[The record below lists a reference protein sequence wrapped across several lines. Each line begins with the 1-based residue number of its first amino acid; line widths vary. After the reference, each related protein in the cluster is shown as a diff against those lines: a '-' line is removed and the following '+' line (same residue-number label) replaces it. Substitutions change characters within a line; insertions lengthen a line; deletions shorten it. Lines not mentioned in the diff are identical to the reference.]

1 MTSDATVVVMDVA
14 TICNVYDAPAIRIGV
29 DPEDLL
35 TDLRVK
41 SVETGRI
48 LACGGILHPL
58 VCDGKVYITL
68 PGFEIG
74 SMVAFGLRTI
84 GHMEMRQWF
93 EDDHEVGLGDFLA
106 GRVACLQEPACNT
119 ATEPQETPSE
129 PLTACDGTQE
139 APEDL
144 PEAEGPEEAGEG
156 LRGGVMGCAAA
167 ELRTVLI
174 ETMRRQDRAMTVKEI
189 AAILNDDTVDARTR
203 IAAALADME
212 GKGLVKRGS
221 YVPSQSPGRKSV
233 TTWVVA

>member
-1 MTSDATVVVMDVA
+1 MTSDAKVVVMDVA
-14 TICNVYDAPAIRIGV
+14 TVCNVYDGPAIRIDV

-41 SVETGRI
+41 SVDTGHI
-48 LACGGILHPL
+48 LACGSILRPL
-58 VCDGKVYITL
+58 VRDGKVYITL

-84 GHMEMRQWF
+84 GNMEMRAWF
-93 EDDHEVGLGDFLA
+93 NDDHEVGLGDFLA

-119 ATEPQETPSE
+119 VTEPQETPSE
-129 PLTACDGTQE
+129 PLTTCDDTQE
-139 APEDL
+139 APED
-144 PEAEGPEEAGEG
+144 AGEG
-156 LRGGVMGCAAA
+156 LHGGLTGCAAA

-174 ETMRRQDRAMTVKEI
+174 KVMRTQDRAMTVREI
-189 AAILNDDTVDARTR
+189 AAILNSDTVDARTR
-203 IAAALADME
+203 IATVLADME
-212 GKGLVKRGS
+212 SKGLVKRGS